1 MSEKHKYWM
10 FKFEDQVCIFSMSI
24 NLGEPVTEEEILE
37 HLQDRY
43 GTETTIFVWPSSY
56 SPPR

>member
-10 FKFEDQVCIFSMSI
+10 FKFEDQVSIFSMSI
-24 NLGEPVTEEEILE
+24 DLGEPVTEEEILE

-43 GTETTIFVWPSSY
+43 GTETTIFVWPTEG
-56 SPPR
+56 R